1 MFMAFFKNLVVIV
14 LYCATQIFSCDY
26 EYYYDCDDEQTL
38 QTTANNPELQDISFS
53 QERENIL
60 LNTTADIA
68 GYSKTGGWN
77 DIYILVFENIENAL
91 RLGKINTKDQ
101 YYSIFTFYHDFLD
114 LYIKIK
120 RGYQLHEDTLAN
132 TKHFFQNTDNL
143 IKLFDDAKI
152 KKQDYEKKNPQQ
164 MVLSIAKMA
173 LDKCDSDQQEK
184 TIMLNIFNTIS
195 ADKITTLE
203 QYESI
208 FNFFYDHYNN
218 LYQNTYDEDG
228 YITKIDTKTYV
239 DFAKWNQNSNDII
252 SRLFYNRKSIVSEL
266 FCKLYNL
273 IKDVKDSD
281 WLVKTAVNRA
291 IKNGASMSNYKNGL
305 IVIQRTFKDDACKVA
320 DIMLPQLIAFNK
332 ACSDTIED
340 QKVINGKLEFGEFGV
355 SGYKTDP
362 VLRSFVQKCFD
373 GDRRR
378 FNAVLKY
385 VRKKI
390 QEYQK
395 IKKQH

>member
-1 MFMAFFKNLVVIV
+1 MAFFKNLVVV

-26 EYYYDCDDEQTL
+26 EDYYDCDDESTL
-38 QTTANNPELQDISFS
+38 QTTANNPELRDISFS

-77 DIYILVFENIENAL
+77 DIYILMFENIENAL
-91 RLGKINTKDQ
+91 RLGKIDTQDQ

-114 LYIKIK
+114 LYIQIK
-120 RGYQLHEDTLAN
+120 HGDQLHADTLAN
-132 TKHFFQNTDNL
+132 TKHFFQSTDNL
-143 IKLFDDAKI
+143 IKLFDDVKI

-218 LYQNTYDEDG
+218 LYQNRYDKDG

-239 DFAKWNQNSNDII
+239 DFTKWNQNSKDII

-266 FCKLYNL
+266 FYKLYNL
-273 IKDVKDSD
+273 IKDVKDRN

-305 IVIQRTFKDDACKVA
+305 IVIQQTFKNDACNSAK
-320 DIMLPQLIAFNK
+320 MLKQLIAFSK

-340 QKVINGKLEFGEFGV
+340 QKVIEGKLVFGEFGV

-385 VRKKI
+385 VREKI